1 MYFIIDTV
9 SKKSRIILKTNHI
22 TNSVIIPFNN
32 KIQIS
37 ESIISKLLKL
47 FKKDFNLEKIETIA
61 VCTGPGS
68 FTGLRIGIAAAVGLR
83 AIIDAK
89 ICGFGSFEI
98 LLEYSRLNYSY
109 QNVHILV
116 QSSNDQNFYA
126 AFDEKNNYIIKP
138 HKIENL
144 MNIREKNPNSI
155 LISNHKI
162 NKYNKNYSYV
172 TYKEI
177 DKVFCSDNLSIFSK
191 KEQVIEATYL

>member
-9 SKKSRIILKTNHI
+9 SKKSRIILKTNNI
-22 TNSVIIPFNN
+22 INSIIIPSNN

-37 ESIISKLLKL
+37 ESIINKLLKV
-47 FKKDFNLEKIETIA
+47 FKKDFNLEKINTIA

-68 FTGLRIGIAAAVGLR
+68 YTGLRIGIAVAIGLR
-83 AIIDAK
+83 ATINAK

-109 QNVHILV
+109 QNVHILI
-116 QSSNDQNFYA
+116 QSGNDQNFYA

-138 HKIENL
+138 YKIENL
-144 MNIREKNPNSI
+144 MNIKEKNPNSI

-172 TYKEI
+172 TYKEM
-177 DKVFCSDNLSIFSK
+177 DKIFCLDNLSIFSK
-191 KEQVIEATYL
+191 KEQVIESTYL